1 MKENVVM
8 TVAMLLLALL
18 STGTADAQ
26 DAAEEAEAEW
36 VRALVAADSV
46 ALDAIYADD
55 LVYIHS
61 NGSVDTK
68 REWLGA
74 IESGRID
81 FSAVTPRDLKVRN
94 YGSTAVVN
102 ALYDVVLNARP
113 MTIQYLTV
121 YVKDDGRWRIV
132 TQQTATLPGA
142 DR

>member
-1 MKENVVM
+1 MNGNVVM
-8 TVAMLLLALL
+8 TGAMLLVALL
-18 STGTADAQ
+18 STGTAGAQ
-26 DAAEEAEAEW
+26 DTVEEAEAEW
-36 VRALVAADSV
+36 ARALIAADSA

-74 IESGRID
+74 IEGGRID
-81 FSAVTPRDLKVRN
+81 FSAVTPRDSKVRN
-94 YGSTAVVN
+94 YGSIAVVN
-102 ALYDVVLNARP
+102 ALRDVVLNTRP

-121 YVKDDGRWRIV
+121 YVNDDGRWRIV

>member
-1 MKENVVM
+1 MKGNIVM
-8 TVAMLLLALL
+8 TLTMLLVALL
-18 STGTADAQ
+18 SAGTADAQ

-36 VRALVAADSV
+36 ARALVAADSA
-46 ALDAIYADD
+46 ALDAVYADD

-61 NGSVDTK
+61 NGSIDTK

-74 IESGRID
+74 IASGRID
-81 FSAVTPRDLKVRN
+81 FSEMTPRDSKVRN

-121 YVKDDGRWRIV
+121 YVKDDDRWRIV
-132 TQQTATLPGA
+132 TQQTATLPRA

>member
-61 NGSVDTK
+61 NGSVDPK

-74 IESGRID
+74 SESGRID

>member
-8 TVAMLLLALL
+8 TVAMLILALL

-36 VRALVAADSV
+36 VRALVAADLV

-132 TQQTATLPGA
+132 TQQTATLPGS

>member
-1 MKENVVM
+1 M
-8 TVAMLLLALL
+8 
-18 STGTADAQ
+18 
-26 DAAEEAEAEW
+26 
-36 VRALVAADSV
+36 